1 MIQIKFYPPKEL
13 DDLACWRI
21 AVDLEAPHNAGMN
34 TDPSP
39 HHIPLNASLDACHP
53 TSNLVDRFGRQV
65 DYLRVSVTDKC
76 DLRCS
81 YCLPKGF
88 RGFEEP
94 ENWLNFAE
102 IERVVAAFGRMGV
115 RRVRL
120 TGGEP
125 LLRKNLSHLVQALSS
140 YSEIEDISLS
150 TNATQL
156 EKHAEALY
164 AAGVRRVNVSL
175 DSLDRACVESIT
187 GSDNLQQVMRG
198 LQAAK
203 QVGMRPIKLNMVVL
217 GGINDHEIKRMV
229 GFCMEEGFILRLI
242 EAMPVGSTGQ
252 ASQFRDLQ
260 PIREELVKSFDL
272 QPMVEEIGGGPA
284 RYWSNRDGSS
294 TVGFISPMSQHFCAT
309 CNRVRLGVDGTLYMC
324 LGQNSQFP
332 LRQRL
337 RDGISDIELEQCIRE
352 AIELKPERHEFNS
365 KPTQIIRFMSQTG
378 G

>member
-203 QVGMRPIKLNMVVL
+203 RVGMRPIKLNMVVL

-309 CNRVRLGVDGTLYMC
+309 CNRVRLGVDGTL
-324 LGQNSQFP
+324 
-332 LRQRL
+332 
-337 RDGISDIELEQCIRE
+337 
-352 AIELKPERHEFNS
+352 
-365 KPTQIIRFMSQTG
+365 
-378 G
+378 